1 MRYRHMLSRLSII
14 DLHLLII
21 YIHFLKL
28 QSRVRHMARHLLVHY
43 IEYMKPQH

>member
-21 YIHFLKL
+21 YIHYLKL
-28 QSRVRHMARHLLVHY
+28 QSRVRNMARAMLINY